1 MDPGNYSAQVIQS
14 EAFTCNLAAAAIVQC
29 VKGPAYTNGIGALGE
44 WLSGSTFASYGDP
57 NNAFSFASGLIGYP
71 GGQAFPVTAGSGYT
85 PALNYTTGGVCAV
98 LVGAGGNTA
107 IAPAMGFTVSSGGA
121 IIDPYPTIL
130 GNAIASNALSLH
142 VHRRDQRL

>member
-1 MDPGNYSAQVIQS
+1 MAWTLAITAPIRS
-14 EAFTCNLAAAAIVQC
+14 EAFTCNLVAAAIVQC

-98 LVGAGGNTA
+98 WLERVETVVCEVS
-107 IAPAMGFTVSSGGA
+107 GFA
-121 IIDPYPTIL
+121 
-130 GNAIASNALSLH
+130 
-142 VHRRDQRL
+142 